1 MHLKTSQGS
10 AYIHNL
16 DLIDKS
22 KENIL
27 FVPGAGMDHRVADLF
42 HPNPNIFNKVISVD
56 LPGHG
61 SSLPSDA
68 STIEEYAD
76 FISACLKQI
85 DLRNIHLCGHS
96 MGGLVC
102 MSLASSN
109 IKLFK
114 SVSIFNCQYPLFV
127 GSALLDGS
135 SRNLDEA
142 ADFLT
147 KYGVYKI
154 PSKEKSKKSFGVMG
168 SSFYKKTN
176 GKVISPY
183 GSKNIDDPERE
194 VALYDL
200 KKLFNQ
206 ISGSTLR
213 QLQSNPA
220 LAQSIETFNNTFVR
234 QGQIIGYVGSTG
246 LSTGPHL
253 HYEVIVN
260 GKKVNSQ
267 RLKLPSGK
275 ILKGKAREKF
285 ELARIKIDLKL
296 SELR

>member
-22 KENIL
+22 KEIIL

-76 FISACLKQI
+76 FISACLKEI
-85 DLRNIHLCGHS
+85 GLRNIHLCGHS

-109 IKLFK
+109 IKIFK

-206 ISGSTLR
+206 ISKDILAVDMNACMKFR
-213 QLQSNPA
+213 MNDQDLKKLQDIN
-220 LAQSIETFNNTFVR
+220 V
-234 QGQIIGYVGSTG
+234 IIGEMDKLVSMKKIEELIAMLGSAKVIKMEGVAHFPFFEDPKVLNQT
-246 LSTGPHL
+246 LEEVFST
-253 HYEVIVN
+253 YI
-260 GKKVNSQ
+260 
-267 RLKLPSGK
+267 
-275 ILKGKAREKF
+275 
-285 ELARIKIDLKL
+285 
-296 SELR
+296 